1 MSHKIKNLKLFCF
14 IAVVFA
20 ASLPTQAADEPG
32 FVSLFNGKDL
42 SGWDGNPKFWSVKDG
57 VIDGTTTKDNPTKG
71 NTFLIYRNDSV
82 DDFELRLDYQLIG
95 GNSGIQYRSKE
106 VSKWVVSG
114 YQADMASNDVYSGIM
129 YHEKGRGILA
139 QRGTVSKIVPK
150 PGNPKAHQ
158 VKVIGSVGKSEDI
171 QALINKDGW
180 NQYTIIANGNQLT
193 HIINGRVTSITI
205 DEHPAGSSKS
215 GILALQLHAGPPMTL
230 QVKNIRIRKI
240 K

>member
-1 MSHKIKNLKLFCF
+1 MNKKIKKVKLMILTAF
-14 IAVVFA
+14 VVICSV
-20 ASLPTQAADEPG
+20 SLPAADEPG

-42 SGWDGNPKFWSVKDG
+42 NGWDGNPKFWSVKDG
-57 VIDGTTTKDNPTKG
+57 AIDGTTTKENPTKG

-82 DDFELRLDYQLIG
+82 DDFELRLDYKLIG

-139 QRGTVSKIVPK
+139 QRGTVSKIIPK
-150 PGNPKAHQ
+150 PGDPSRHQ
-158 VKVIGSVGKSEDI
+158 VQVIGSLGKSEDI
-171 QALINKDGW
+171 QALIKKDDW

-193 HIINGRVTSITI
+193 HMINGRVTSITI
-205 DEHPAGSSKS
+205 DEHPAGRSKS

-230 QVKNIRIRKI
+230 KVKNVRIREI